1 MNERGKNHM
10 SNASLGRRIG
20 AMIYDGLLLL
30 ALTFVG
36 TLPFVALNDGDS
48 VDSGNVVYQLTMALI
63 IYGFFVIYWA
73 RYGRTLGMQSWGL
86 RIETPSGEKPGVRRC
101 SIRFFAALLSWIPFA
116 AGFWWQIFDRDGCS
130 WHDRLSATRLRH
142 YPREKK

>member
-1 MNERGKNHM
+1 MK
-10 SNASLGRRIG
+10 NASLGRRIG

-48 VDSGNVVYQLTMALI
+48 VDSGNIVYQLTMALI

-86 RIETPSGEKPGVRRC
+86 RIETPVGEKPGFRQC
-101 SIRFFAALLSWIPFA
+101 SIRFFAALLSWAPLA
-116 AGFWWQIFDRDGCS
+116 AGFWWQLFDRDGCS

-142 YPREKK
+142 YPREKNNG